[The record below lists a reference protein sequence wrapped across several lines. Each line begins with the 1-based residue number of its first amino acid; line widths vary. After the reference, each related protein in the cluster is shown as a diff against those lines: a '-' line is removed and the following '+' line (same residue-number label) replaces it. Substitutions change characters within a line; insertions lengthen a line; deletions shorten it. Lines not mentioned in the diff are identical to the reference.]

1 MHPALSV
8 IIFTT
13 LSGLG
18 YGLWMWTGTALAFR
32 LGPHDGIVHY
42 TSLILGVLPVVF
54 GLLSSVLHLGKP
66 LRAWRAFGE
75 WRTSWLSR
83 EGVLALLTF
92 LPWML
97 LTWAWIP
104 GNGDFSV
111 WFPWLPLLLAL
122 LSLATVVCTAMIYAS
137 LKPVPAWR
145 QPGVVPVY
153 VGFALLTGGL
163 TATAWQAVGTWP
175 GDIVVLGLML
185 LALALG
191 IGKRRYW
198 RRLDRGDMPV
208 DRASA
213 LGLPADRVATVF
225 ERPHTEAN
233 YLTREMGFVLARK
246 HSKRLR
252 VIALVLFALVPAAIC
267 GLCLVLPLPAAPMLA
282 SAALSALLGAIVER
296 WLFFAEAKHLVM
308 LYY

>member
-8 IIFTT
+8 IVFTT

-18 YGLWMWTGTALAFR
+18 YGLWMWSGLALALGRGPHGGIAHHTAL
-32 LGPHDGIVHY
+32 V
-42 TSLILGVLPVVF
+42 LGVLPVLV
-54 GLLSSVLHLGKP
+54 GLLSSTLHLGKP
-66 LRAWRAFGE
+66 LRAWRAFGQ

-92 LPWML
+92 LPWL
-97 LTWAWIP
+97 ALTWAWIP
-104 GNGDFSV
+104 GNGDFST

-122 LSLATVVCTAMIYAS
+122 MSLATVVSTAMIYAS

-163 TATAWQAVGTWP
+163 AASAWQAVGAWP
-175 GDIVVLGLML
+175 GDVVVLGLML
-185 LALALG
+185 LALVLG

-198 RRLDRGDMPV
+198 RRLDRGEMPV

-225 ERPHTEAN
+225 ERPHTEAS

-246 HSKRLR
+246 HSRHLR
-252 VIALVLFALVPAAIC
+252 VIALALFAVVPAGIC
-267 GLCLVLPLPAAPMLA
+267 ALCLVLPVPAGPLLA
-282 SAALSALLGAIVER
+282 VAATSALLGAMVER